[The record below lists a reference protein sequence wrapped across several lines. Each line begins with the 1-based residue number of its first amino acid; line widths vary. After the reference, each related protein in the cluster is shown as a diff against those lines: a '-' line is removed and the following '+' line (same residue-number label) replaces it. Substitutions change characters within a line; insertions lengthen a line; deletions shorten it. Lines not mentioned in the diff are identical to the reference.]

1 MTADRSNSFTGLSY
15 EDKLEHIIEHIILN
29 LIAPT
34 ENCSTAE
41 TYSAIRQCVKVF
53 LRVHDFEI
61 PSDAVI
67 DEIARELVEW
77 HAPRPDEEG
86 YDAAAATPEQRLM
99 IANRRRADAVW
110 AERQREYAAKR
121 EETAGEDRLKHVRED
136 AERRRQRGD
145 HEGAAFLEQ
154 WIARQT
160 AKGASAMTRGRA

>member
-1 MTADRSNSFTGLSY
+1 MKLPAGLSY
-15 EDKLEHIIEHIILN
+15 EGKLEHIIEQIVLSV
-29 LIAPT
+29 IAPD
-34 ENCSTAE
+34 TA
-41 TYSAIRQCVKVF
+41 SADDFRPMVREFCKVV
-53 LRVHDFEI
+53 LRFNELE
-61 PSDAVI
+61 PASDASI
-67 DEIARELVEW
+67 EEIVGEMIEW

-86 YDAAAATPEQRLM
+86 YEAAATPEQRLM
-99 IANRRRADAVW
+99 TANRRRDEAEW

-121 EETAGEDRLKHVRED
+121 EETARQDKFQRVRED